1 MKDSNELRIQN
12 QFGGFC
18 TRVLKNEANRIRKEY
33 SKQRDS
39 EKSWD
44 DLSQNELEQSAV
56 TDRYFMD
63 EHIFEV
69 QGIPVVVTGD
79 ILAEAIAQLPEGK
92 RDVILLSFFLGM
104 SDREISQRLHI
115 VHQTVSKR
123 RLVSLIELR
132 NYLEKEGIEWPDA

>member
-56 TDRYFMD
+56 TDRYFMN

-104 SDREISQRLHI
+104 SDREISQRLHV

-132 NYLEKEGIEWPDA
+132 NYLEKEGFEWPDV

>member
-104 SDREISQRLHI
+104 SDREISQRLHV

-132 NYLEKEGIEWPDA
+132 DYLEKEGFEWPDV

>member
-132 NYLEKEGIEWPDA
+132 NYLEKEEIEWPDA

>member
-56 TDRYFMD
+56 TDR
-63 EHIFEV
+63 
-69 QGIPVVVTGD
+69 
-79 ILAEAIAQLPEGK
+79 
-92 RDVILLSFFLGM
+92 
-104 SDREISQRLHI
+104 
-115 VHQTVSKR
+115 
-123 RLVSLIELR
+123 
-132 NYLEKEGIEWPDA
+132 

>member
-69 QGIPVVVTGD
+69 QGIPVAVTGD

-104 SDREISQRLHI
+104 SDREISQRLQV

-132 NYLEKEGIEWPDA
+132 NYLEKEGFEWPDV